1 MKKKL
6 LTVDTLIFGIFTLSV
21 TSMILVGCDAISV
34 DDGSTQP
41 KNGDF
46 VYSKEDSNTDWL
58 GKYHSNDAIFNVW
71 VDSKTGV
78 NYIVVNNNGG
88 KSYAQIAIVPR
99 YNADGTLYISEVPI
113 EEE

>member
-6 LTVDTLIFGIFTLSV
+6 LTFGIFTLTV
-21 TSMILVGCDAISV
+21 TSMILVGCDDISV
-34 DDGSTQP
+34 NDSSTQS

-46 VYSKEDSNTDWL
+46 VYSKEDSNTDWW
-58 GKYHSNDAIFNVW
+58 GKHSSNDAIFNVW
-71 VDSKTGV
+71 VDNKTGV
-78 NYIVVNNNGG
+78 NYIVVNTNYG
-88 KSYAQIAIVPR
+88 KSSEQIVIVPR